1 LLPASLKE
9 NQHSRLDGMAF
20 EENPGAAGNNPQPAE
35 TERRAVTVRRAP
47 RYVPFLILGGIV
59 GIAVAAV
66 VAFAVPGSASYDP
79 GSVFGFFM
87 ILFAAGGALLGA
99 AAALV
104 LDRLSVRRAERAVV
118 ESVPDTEADEGPATG
133 TNTEPGTNGR
143 PSPQS

>member
-1 LLPASLKE
+1 MS
-9 NQHSRLDGMAF
+9 F
-20 EENPGAAGNNPQPAE
+20 EETPGTAGNNPLPE
-35 TERRAVTVRRAP
+35 PERRDVTVRRAP

-59 GIAVAAV
+59 GVAVAAV
-66 VAFAVPGSASYDP
+66 VAFALPGSASYDP

-104 LDRLSVRRAERAVV
+104 LDRLSVRRAEHAVV
-118 ESVPDTEADEGPATG
+118 ESVPDTDTG
-133 TNTEPGTNGR
+133 TENISDTGTDGH